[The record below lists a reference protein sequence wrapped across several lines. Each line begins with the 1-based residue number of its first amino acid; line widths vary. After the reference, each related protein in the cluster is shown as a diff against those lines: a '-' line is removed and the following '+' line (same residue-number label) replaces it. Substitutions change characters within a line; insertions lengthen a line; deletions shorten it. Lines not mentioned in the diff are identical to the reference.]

1 MTNQK
6 NNGPYTGLPTPE
18 GGLQPR
24 EAEYQR
30 YRYDDNHP
38 KTPDEVC
45 KDGKKYISTT
55 SNSKSGAIKRNEK
68 SYYHIPR
75 W

>member
-45 KDGKKYISTT
+45 IDKK
-55 SNSKSGAIKRNEK
+55 KSITDFLDENKG
-68 SYYHIPR
+68 
-75 W
+75 